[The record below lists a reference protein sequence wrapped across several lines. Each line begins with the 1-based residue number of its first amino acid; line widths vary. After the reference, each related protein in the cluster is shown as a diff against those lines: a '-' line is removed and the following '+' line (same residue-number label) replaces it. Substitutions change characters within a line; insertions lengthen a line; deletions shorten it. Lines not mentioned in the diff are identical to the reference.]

1 MSKEE
6 IFSQLRRAGITD
18 EQIKKEYKKAK
29 KLVGELVDK
38 ETVAKL
44 AAKNLGID
52 VNIVKDDKAA
62 TYTFTD
68 AQLEHIVRVRDIFN
82 EVLKDKVEEFSS
94 KCKFCLNPIMM
105 QRMGGESWKPLDPK
119 TGEKH
124 RCKKGMAYYKKLKE
138 DEEKNK

>member
-6 IFSQLRRAGITD
+6 IFSQLRRAGIKD

-38 ETVAKL
+38 ETIAKL

-52 VNIVKDDKAA
+52 INVVKDDELQ

-68 AQLEHIVRVRDIFN
+68 PQLEHIVRVRDIFN
-82 EVLKDKVEEFSS
+82 EILKNKVEEFPS
-94 KCKFCLNPIMM
+94 KCKFCSEPIIM
-105 QRMGGESWKPLDPK
+105 QRMGGEKWKPLDPK

-124 RCKKGMAYYKKLKE
+124 SCKQGRIYYKKLKE
-138 DEEKNK
+138 EEEKNK